1 MLVGIST
8 FVIIIK
14 GRKRISYCSLLI
26 LYKDWDLL
34 SSQLHLRWFSQNTKK
49 IENPSTQTYYDLH
62 RGVSRLSNNQ
72 LLKFPVVLVIH
83 IHWKMPLIPRALSLL
98 MPVFYTRG
106 LPGGAVGKE
115 YTYCYARCPNPP
127 AGKEKTSMTMQHAKE
142 GKFIADSSQGPCCNQ
157 RIGTKSESPEPQFP
171 RTFIGCSISNISSG

>member
-1 MLVGIST
+1 M
-8 FVIIIK
+8 
-14 GRKRISYCSLLI
+14 
-26 LYKDWDLL
+26 
-34 SSQLHLRWFSQNTKK
+34 
-49 IENPSTQTYYDLH
+49 ENPSTQTYYDLR

-106 LPGGAVGKE
+106 LPGGAAGKE
-115 YTYCYARCPNPP
+115 YTYCYARCLNPP
-127 AGKEKTSMTMQHAKE
+127 AGKDKTSMTMQHAKE

-157 RIGTKSESPEPQFP
+157 RSGAKSESPEPQFP
-171 RTFIGCSISNISSG
+171 HTFIGCSISNIRRN